1 MKTAEY
7 TGTILSDGH
16 IDIPKNIR
24 EELNLQK
31 NSMVRVTLVKE
42 EDNRLTDEFLKLFGT
57 WEDEREA
64 DEIIR
69 EIYGMRI
76 SSKRGIE
83 L

>member
-24 EELNLQK
+24 KELKLQK

-42 EDNRLTDEFLKLFGT
+42 EDNKLPDDFLKLFGT
-57 WEDEREA
+57 WEDERGA

-76 SSKRGIE
+76 SSRREIK